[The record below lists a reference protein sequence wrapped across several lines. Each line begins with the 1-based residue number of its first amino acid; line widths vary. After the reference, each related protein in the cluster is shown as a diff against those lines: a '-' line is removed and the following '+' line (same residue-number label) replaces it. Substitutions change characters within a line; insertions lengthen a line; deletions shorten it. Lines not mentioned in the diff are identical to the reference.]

1 MKKVLLL
8 ITAIL
13 AVAVGFPVSEDQDRE
28 KRSISDS
35 DSDELSSGFLVF
47 PYPYLPFPFRRYQRY
62 PWLRYNFPIPIS
74 ESLLTTPLPDEKLN
88 KKEKSE

>member
-35 DSDELSSGFLVF
+35 DEGFLVF
-47 PYPYLPFPFRRYQRY
+47 PYPFFPFPFQRYQRY
-62 PWLRYNFPIPIS
+62 PWLRYNFPVPVS
-74 ESLLTTPLPDEKLN
+74 ESLLTTPLPDEK
-88 KKEKSE
+88 

>member
-35 DSDELSSGFLVF
+35 DDLSSEFLVF
-47 PYPYLPFPFRRYQRY
+47 PYPFLPFPFRGYQRY
-62 PWLRYNFPIPIS
+62 PWLRNNFPIPIS
-74 ESLLTTPLPDEKLN
+74 ESRLTTPLPDKKLN

>member
-13 AVAVGFPVSEDQDRE
+13 AVAVGFPVSQDQERE

-35 DSDELSSGFLVF
+35 DELSSRIFVF
-47 PYPYLPFPFRRYQRY
+47 PYLYPFHPFPPFTFSRY
-62 PWLRYNFPIPIS
+62 PWFTRSFPIPIS
-74 ESLLTTPLPDEKLN
+74 ESDPYNSP
-88 KKEKSE
+88 S

>member
-13 AVAVGFPVSEDQDRE
+13 AVAVSFPVSEDQDRE

-35 DSDELSSGFLVF
+35 DELSSGFLVF
-47 PYPYLPFPFRRYQRY
+47 PYPYFPFPFRRYQRY
-62 PWLRYNFPIPIS
+62 PWLRYNLPIPVS